1 MAGKTTKTRGQRTG
15 DRGQKPTSV
24 DKKSVV
30 KNAPKNAPKKAGNV
44 RAVARKNH
52 KKTVR
57 KVGRP
62 DGFSW
67 PVAERILDSIA
78 GGESLTNACEK
89 DGLPTRKTVSGW
101 VRKGALGVDVD
112 LRSFAEGFVL
122 ACRVRVA
129 LLEDDFVELI
139 RKIRTAS
146 KEEFTE
152 MVAVRFKLEMD
163 GLKWYL
169 GKFRVGAQLDGV
181 DEALARLKADC
192 GDGEEDGRITGFRL
206 VVHRGESDEA

>member
-1 MAGKTTKTRGQRTG
+1 MK
-15 DRGQKPTSV
+15 
-24 DKKSVV
+24 
-30 KNAPKNAPKKAGNV
+30 
-44 RAVARKNH
+44 

-67 PVAERILDSIA
+67 PVAERVLDAIA
-78 GGESLTNACEK
+78 GGDSLTNACEK
-89 DGLPTRKTVSGW
+89 DGLPCRQTVSGW
-101 VRKGALGVDVD
+101 VRKGALGIDAD

-139 RKIRTAS
+139 RKIRTAA
-146 KEEFTE
+146 EVEFTE
-152 MVAVRFKLEMD
+152 MRAVRFKLEMD

-181 DEALARLKADC
+181 DEALARLKTAGVGVADAVA
-192 GDGEEDGRITGFRL
+192 DDDDEDAAVRLRALQLRISGENHE
-206 VVHRGESDEA
+206 